1 MTNRK
6 ESYIIHKYGELS
18 ERLKVQS
25 WKGCVAKVTKSSN
38 LLLSAIFEFA
48 DVRASLALFFI
59 IFRSYENSHRNGWL
73 LLLQDLIAHRLF
85 DRQSQIVK
93 LFLLSFL

>member
-48 DVRASLALFFI
+48 GVRAFLALFFH
-59 IFRSYENSHRNGWL
+59 SYENSHRNGWL